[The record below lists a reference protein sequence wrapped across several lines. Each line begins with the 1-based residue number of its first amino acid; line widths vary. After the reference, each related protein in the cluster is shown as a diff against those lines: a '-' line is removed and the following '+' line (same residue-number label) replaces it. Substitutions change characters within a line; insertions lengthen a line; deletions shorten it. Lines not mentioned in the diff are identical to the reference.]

1 MQTIVSPFF
10 CTERSPG
17 FLLLQFWNILFVE
30 FPFAA
35 LAVDVLLRFTLA

>member
-17 FLLLQFWNILFVE
+17 FLLLQFWKILFVE

-35 LAVDVLLRFTLA
+35 FALGVLLRFTLA